1 MFVVLVLYSIRT
13 AWNFKKPFKGAI
25 VLKKDLKTRFGKVF
39 LLIEQLS
46 NVAME
51 SACSRVNHYRFLLN
65 EHDVFVRK
73 FGVAIGNVTYDRL
86 TSERDNFFPFSF
98 FPKRSRVVSARFVEN
113 LKMELGQSTGLISE
127 CELFQICVK

>member
-1 MFVVLVLYSIRT
+1 M
-13 AWNFKKPFKGAI
+13 G
-25 VLKKDLKTRFGKVF
+25 
-39 LLIEQLS
+39 
-46 NVAME
+46 
-51 SACSRVNHYRFLLN
+51 SACCRGSHYRFLLN
-65 EHDVFVRK
+65 KYDVVVRK
-73 FGVAIGNVTYDRL
+73 FGVVIGNVTYDRL